1 MDEIAGDRIS
11 AGRVLVCGSIALDL
25 LGRYDGSFGEYQS
38 RYSVKS
44 LNISLPLASLRTT
57 FGGCGINITFGLRQF
72 GIDAVP
78 LSAAGVN
85 FNDQYRDYLCD
96 LGVNID
102 YIAVDERVPQCATAI
117 VLSDENGNQITGFH
131 PGGALSDRR
140 MKPSAIAEIEDYQLA
155 VLAPESAD
163 LMLRQARDIA
173 ELGVP
178 IFFDPGQWLS
188 EFSDVELREL
198 IGLSD
203 YVICNE
209 HEWDILQ
216 KNACLTADEVIDQ
229 VRQAIVTLGPK
240 GVDIYREH
248 RDTVR
253 SPAIQPR
260 QSGDATGCGD
270 AFRAGYVAGLIAE
283 QEAELC
289 ARIGALTATF
299 NLEHEDPQ
307 GYRFDESEF
316 AQRYRDAFGGDVPS
330 AIWQS

>member
-1 MDEIAGDRIS
+1 M
-11 AGRVLVCGSIALDL
+11 
-25 LGRYDGSFGEYQS
+25 GRYDGSFGEYQS

-85 FNDQYRDYLCD
+85 FNDKYRDYLCD

-102 YIAVDERVPQCATAI
+102 YIAVDERMPQCATAI

-140 MKPSAIAEIEDYQLA
+140 KKPSAIAEIEDYQLA

-216 KNACLTADEVIDQ
+216 KNACLKAD
-229 VRQAIVTLGPK
+229 
-240 GVDIYREH
+240 
-248 RDTVR
+248 
-253 SPAIQPR
+253 
-260 QSGDATGCGD
+260 
-270 AFRAGYVAGLIAE
+270 VAGLIAE

-307 GYRFDESEF
+307 GYRFDEWEF
-316 AQRYRDAFGGDVPS
+316 AQRYRDAFGGEVPS